1 MPTMQQSCEP
11 ALAPWP
17 QVRVVRRRLALELRH
32 SVDDLF
38 LVYLGRMLK
47 DDEVL
52 PEECFHCRRFNFVRW
67 LDGKGIDRW
76 GLWDSH
82 TCRGGGPL

>member
-1 MPTMQQSCEP
+1 MSLLWCPYP
-11 ALAPWP
+11 LAPWPQVALSLGNHLKEHCVP

-47 DDEVL
+47 DEEVL

-67 LDGKGIDRW
+67 LDGKGIDR
-76 GLWDSH
+76 
-82 TCRGGGPL
+82 